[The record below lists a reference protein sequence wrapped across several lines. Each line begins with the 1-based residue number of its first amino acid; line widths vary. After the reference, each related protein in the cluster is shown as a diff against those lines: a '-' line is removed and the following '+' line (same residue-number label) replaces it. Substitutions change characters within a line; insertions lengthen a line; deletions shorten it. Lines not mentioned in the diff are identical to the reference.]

1 LLLTAFLA
9 LAFSLLTGRPAPPPA
24 GKVLFVGT
32 STPWPDAGDP
42 LGEDASSLPLQKSL
56 AEWKALLPRLEE
68 AAKKTPTDAAAQR
81 RLAMAYFNLGRLD
94 EAEAIYE
101 KLLAGKEEAMV
112 RNRLGNVYR
121 AKGDL
126 TQAEAAY
133 RQAMKTDPALPAP
146 YLNLA
151 ELFWRQHRDQDALA
165 VVSDGLAKVPVESRP
180 PLEQAEKAIETSAGS
195 GTPADASSTATTH
208 AAGTATGGS
217 TSTTP

>member
-1 LLLTAFLA
+1 M
-9 LAFSLLTGRPAPPPA
+9 
-24 GKVLFVGT
+24 GT

-42 LGEDASSLPLQKSL
+42 LGEDASSLPLQQSS

-68 AAKKTPTDAAAQR
+68 AAKKTPSDAAAQR

-94 EAEAIYE
+94 EAETIYK
-101 KLLAGKEEAMV
+101 KLLAGQEEALV

-133 RQAMKTDPALPAP
+133 RQAMKTEPTLPAP

-151 ELFWRQHRDQDALA
+151 ELFWRQRRDQDALA
-165 VVSDGLAKVPVESRP
+165 MLTAGLAKVPAESRP
-180 PLEQAEKAIETSAGS
+180 PLEQAEKVIQASAGA
-195 GTPADASSTATTH
+195 GAPADTTSTATTR
-208 AAGTATGGS
+208 AAGTSPGS
-217 TSTTP
+217 STTTLP